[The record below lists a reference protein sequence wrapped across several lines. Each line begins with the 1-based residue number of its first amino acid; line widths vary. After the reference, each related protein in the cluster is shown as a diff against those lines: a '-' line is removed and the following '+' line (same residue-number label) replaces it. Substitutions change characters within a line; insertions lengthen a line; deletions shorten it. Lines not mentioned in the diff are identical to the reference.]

1 MTLQVFFLFVCLF
14 VLPSELQYSTVR
26 CKDVILVTV
35 YSYLEKVAG
44 GTGMGLMISDHDRRA
59 SILCLF
65 PSAELQMSITIDTR
79 HLNFS
84 KTFDNISHDIMS
96 SKKIVG

>member
-1 MTLQVFFLFVCLF
+1 M
-14 VLPSELQYSTVR
+14 R
-26 CKDVILVTV
+26 CEDVILVMV
-35 YSYLEKVAG
+35 CSYLEKVAG

-65 PSAELQMSITIDTR
+65 PSAELQMSITIDTG

-84 KTFDNISHDIMS
+84 KTFDNISHDIIMS